1 MDDYNNENLGY
12 LFIVLCG
19 FTLLIMAFVI
29 SYVKLAR
36 FKNCYDN
43 NFKFP
48 YCEKYKNY

>member
-1 MDDYNNENLGY
+1 MKEKESIGY
-12 LFIVLCG
+12 LLILFGGVI
-19 FTLLIMAFVI
+19 LLILAFII
-29 SYVKLAR
+29 SYFRLAR

>member
-1 MDDYNNENLGY
+1 MDENDRVGC
-12 LFIVLCG
+12 LFILFGAC
-19 FTLLIMAFVI
+19 LLIFIVFTV
-29 SYVKLAR
+29 SYIRLAR